1 MKVSVIGAG
10 YVGLV
15 SASCLSDCGHNVV
28 CIDSNANKI
37 KDLKSGIIDIY
48 EPGLKEIVEKNL
60 NSKHLYFSD
69 DIEDALEEDI
79 GIIFVAVDTPPNKDG
94 SSDLTNILKVATSI
108 GEKINSKKII
118 AIKSTV
124 PVGTSE
130 IVEEEINAILKNRGL
145 SFKISVCSNPE
156 FLKEGSAIQDFT
168 KPDRIIIGTQDDEIR
183 RSMEECYAPFNRQK
197 NRLVF
202 MARRSSELT
211 KYAANA
217 MLATKISFINELSR
231 IAELLGVDIE
241 DVRNGIGSDSRI
253 GTNFLYPGCGFGGSC
268 FPKDLDSIIH
278 VSQSEGYEPKLL
290 SSVSSINEEQKKILF
305 NKLNLALEGDIKG
318 KKIAVWGLSFKPETD
333 DMRLAPSIE
342 LMNSIWQAGGIV
354 NAYDPQANET
364 AKKLF
369 LDRKD
374 FNLFSNH
381 LDVLEDCSALVIC
394 TEWKIFRS
402 LDLKEISRRLIKN
415 IIIDG
420 RNIYNPNLF
429 EGTNFDY
436 YGIARGKSIEK

>member
-1 MKVSVIGAG
+1 MRVSVIGAG

-15 SASCLSDCGHNVV
+15 SASCLADCGHNVI
-28 CIDSNANKI
+28 CIDSNIDKI
-37 KDLKSGIIDIY
+37 KGLNSGIIDIY

-60 NSKHLYFSD
+60 NSKHLSFSEKIGNGLED
-69 DIEDALEEDI
+69 DIE
-79 GIIFVAVDTPPNKDG
+79 IIFVAVDTPPKEDG
-94 SSDLTNILKVATSI
+94 SSDLNNIIEVAASI
-108 GEKINSKKII
+108 GKKINSKKII
-118 AIKSTV
+118 ALKSTV
-124 PVGTSE
+124 PVGTAE
-130 IVEEEINAILKNRGL
+130 IVEQEINEMLTKRGL
-145 SFKISVCSNPE
+145 SFEISVCSNPE

-168 KPDRIIIGTQDDEIR
+168 KPDRIIIGTEDNEIR

-268 FPKDLDSIIH
+268 FPKDLDSIIN
-278 VSQSEGYEPKLL
+278 VSQSKGYEPKLL

-305 NKLNLALEGDIKG
+305 NKLNFALEGDIKG
-318 KKIAVWGLSFKPETD
+318 KQIAVWGLSFKPETD

-342 LMNSIWQAGGIV
+342 LMNSIWEAGGIV
-354 NAYDPQANET
+354 NAYDPQANKT
-364 AKKLF
+364 AKKMF

-374 FNLFSNH
+374 FNLFTNH
-381 LDVLEDCSALVIC
+381 LDVLDDCSALVIC

-402 LDLKEISRRLIKN
+402 LDLKEIGRRLSKN

-429 EGTNFDY
+429 EGTDFDY
-436 YGIARGKSIEK
+436 YGIARGKSLAK

>member
-15 SASCLSDCGHNVV
+15 SASCLADSGHNVV
-28 CIDSNANKI
+28 CIDNNETKI
-37 KDLKSGIIDIY
+37 NGLKSGIIDIY
-48 EPGLKEIVEKNL
+48 EPGLEEIINTNL
-60 NSKHLYFSD
+60 KSKQLVFSENIENALGD
-69 DIEDALEEDI
+69 DID
-79 GIIFVAVDTPPNKDG
+79 IIFIAVDTPPKDDG
-94 SSDLTNILKVATSI
+94 SSDLTNLLKVAKSI
-108 GEKINSKKII
+108 GEFITSRKII

-124 PVGTSE
+124 PVGTAE
-130 IVEEEINAILKNRGL
+130 VVEKKVNTMLADRSCDFLV
-145 SFKISVCSNPE
+145 SVCSNPE

-168 KPDRIIIGTQDDEIR
+168 KPDRIIVGTLEEEIKQ
-183 RSMEECYAPFNRQK
+183 SMEECYAPFNRQK

-202 MARRSSELT
+202 MERRSSELT

-253 GTNFLYPGCGFGGSC
+253 GSNFLYPGCGFGGSC
-268 FPKDLDSIIH
+268 FPKDLNSIINVAH
-278 VSQSEGYEPKLL
+278 SKGYEPKLL
-290 SSVSSINEEQKKILF
+290 SSVSEINDEQKKILF
-305 NKLNLALEGDIKG
+305 KKLSFALNGNIKN

-333 DMRLAPSIE
+333 DMRLAPSID
-342 LMNSIWQAGGIV
+342 LMNAIWQEGGMV

-364 AKKLF
+364 AMQMF
-369 LDRKD
+369 SERND
-374 FNLFSNH
+374 FNVYDNH
-381 LDVLEDCSALVIC
+381 LDVLDGCSALVIC
-394 TEWKIFRS
+394 TEWKVFRS
-402 LDLKEISRRLIKN
+402 LDLKEIAKRLTKN

-429 EGTNFDY
+429 AGTNFDY
-436 YGIARGKSIEK
+436 YGIARGKSIEI

>member
-15 SASCLSDCGHNVV
+15 SASCLADCGHNVV
-28 CIDSNANKI
+28 CIDSNTDKV
-37 KDLKSGIIDIY
+37 KHLKSGIIDIY
-48 EPGLKEIVEKNL
+48 EPGLEEIVKKNL
-60 NSKHLYFSD
+60 NSNHLYFSENM
-69 DIEDALEEDI
+69 EDALKADI
-79 GIIFVAVDTPPNKDG
+79 EIIFVAVDTPPKQDG
-94 SSDLTNILKVATSI
+94 SSDLKNILKVATSI
-108 GEKINSKKII
+108 GKKLNKQKII

-124 PVGTSE
+124 PVGTCE
-130 IVEEEINAILKNRGL
+130 IVEEEVNKIVQSRGL
-145 SFKISVCSNPE
+145 DFKVPVCSNPE

-168 KPDRIIIGTQDDEIR
+168 KPDRIIIGTQDKEIR
-183 RSMEECYAPFNRQK
+183 NSMEECYAPFNRQK

-202 MARRSSELT
+202 MERRSSELT

-241 DVRNGIGSDSRI
+241 DVRNGIGSDTRI

-268 FPKDLDSIIH
+268 FPKDLNSIIH
-278 VSQSEGYEPKLL
+278 VSKSKGYEPKLL
-290 SSVSSINEEQKKILF
+290 SSVSSINDEQKKVLF
-305 NKLNLALEGDIKG
+305 KKLSIALEGNIKG

-342 LMNSIWQAGGIV
+342 LMNSIWKEGGIV
-354 NAYDPQANET
+354 NAYDPQANQT
-364 AKKLF
+364 AKEMF
-369 LDRKD
+369 PDRKD
-374 FNLFSNH
+374 LNLFSNH
-381 LDVLEDCSALVIC
+381 LDVLNDCSALVIC
-394 TEWKIFRS
+394 TEWKVFRS
-402 LDLKEISRRLIKN
+402 LDLKEISSRLKQN

-429 EGTNFDY
+429 DGTNFHY
-436 YGIARGKSIEK
+436 YGIARGQSIAK